1 MSELEV
7 AIGAAIKLADGSV
20 LTGKR
25 HADCIREAKCWVS
38 QSAQGFL
45 TNRGRFVDRRE
56 AKSLMVRAGW
66 QSVAE
71 GGYRGD
77 QLYSEDLY

>member
-1 MSELEV
+1 VNNAEVVVEAAVRLE
-7 AIGAAIKLADGSV
+7 DGSIV
-20 LTGKR
+20 TGRR
-25 HADCIREAKCWVS
+25 HADCIRKAKCWVS

-56 AKSLMVRAGW
+56 GKSLMVAAGW
-66 QSVAE
+66 RSVAE

-77 QLYSEDLY
+77 YLYSEDLY